1 MNAGTTTIDWLYRE
15 QLRVD
20 QQWSER
26 DSNGFTWWA
35 DQNAQRI
42 EVLMRETDPV
52 RGEAFLIR
60 VRTELLDDLALD
72 DRTLQGIGALLMPFA
87 SMCGPVYDP
96 ATRGLSLSSIVRV
109 HEGIRGWMAPLIS
122 MAAALQVAEARV
134 MGPQLEELTVGRF
147 AISGHPSN
155 GMRSKPDEMAE
166 IIATVVA
173 PSGQAPSRWSGKEFE
188 QAVKASMMQP
198 PSLGATYGETGLTV
212 EFPYGEFSSLCQ
224 MQADEQHPRYGNG
237 LLVRQSFPVDGL
249 NEISGIRL
257 ALKLNAEELGQ
268 NPAGYGFGSYCYR
281 ENTIHFCTFLPNAVY
296 REGMLTNLYYACA
309 QRARRM
315 SMQFRHDDWSKLSQ
329 RQAPAL
335 SAFSRM
341 IRKFSRKRP

>member
-1 MNAGTTTIDWLYRE
+1 
-15 QLRVD
+15 
-20 QQWSER
+20 
-26 DSNGFTWWA
+26 
-35 DQNAQRI
+35 
-42 EVLMRETDPV
+42 
-52 RGEAFLIR
+52 
-60 VRTELLDDLALD
+60 
-72 DRTLQGIGALLMPFA
+72 
-87 SMCGPVYDP
+87 
-96 ATRGLSLSSIVRV
+96 
-109 HEGIRGWMAPLIS
+109 
-122 MAAALQVAEARV
+122 
-134 MGPQLEELTVGRF
+134 
-147 AISGHPSN
+147 
-155 GMRSKPDEMAE
+155 MRSKPDEMAE

-237 LLVRQSFPVDGL
+237 LLVRQSFPVDCL

-281 ENTIHFCTFLPNAVY
+281 ENTIQFCTFLPNAVY